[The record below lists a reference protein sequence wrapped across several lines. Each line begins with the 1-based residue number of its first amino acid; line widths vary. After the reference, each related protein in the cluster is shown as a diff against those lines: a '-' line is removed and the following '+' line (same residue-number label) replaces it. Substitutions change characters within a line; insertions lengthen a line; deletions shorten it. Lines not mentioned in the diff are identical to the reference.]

1 VQVLRSWENPLG
13 DPFVAAVGRLQFE
26 VLRYRLKDEYNVD
39 TEVSD
44 LPYQCSAWLVGNVE
58 TFKPTHG
65 SYLAK
70 DLRDK
75 PVVLFPSEWDKRY
88 CAQQNPDHSFVEIL

>member
-1 VQVLRSWENPLG
+1 M
-13 DPFVAAVGRLQFE
+13 
-26 VLRYRLKDEYNVD
+26 
-39 TEVSD
+39 SD
-44 LPYQCSAWLVGNVE
+44 NGKPCSSWLVGEVD

-70 DLRDK
+70 DLRGK

-88 CAQQNPDHSFVEIL
+88 CAQQNPDHQFVEIL

>member
-1 VQVLRSWENPLG
+1 
-13 DPFVAAVGRLQFE
+13 VGE
-26 VLRYRLKDEYNVD
+26 VD
-39 TEVSD
+39 
-44 LPYQCSAWLVGNVE
+44 

-70 DLRDK
+70 DLRGK

-88 CAQQNPDHSFVEIL
+88 CAQQNPNHQFVEIL